1 MATIDDSR
9 PGSPDAREEEDLSA
23 STLQLRLATSIVDSL
38 IERNGG
44 RDVADRFWDDDSFD
58 ASDDRD
64 EYLDQEFRVSDE
76 ETLPEMNQINWNI
89 HECN

>member
-58 ASDDRD
+58 SLHERG
-64 EYLDQEFRVSDE
+64 EYLDTEFSDPDE
-76 ETLPEMNQINWNI
+76 ETLPEMNEINWNI